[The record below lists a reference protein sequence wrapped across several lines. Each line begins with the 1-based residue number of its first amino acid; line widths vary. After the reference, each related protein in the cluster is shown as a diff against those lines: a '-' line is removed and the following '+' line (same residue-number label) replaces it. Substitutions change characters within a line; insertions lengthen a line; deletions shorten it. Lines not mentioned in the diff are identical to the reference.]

1 MNQNGKNYLAKDTTE
16 IGAARTMPQQT
27 PVLVHLAERTALEPL
42 ALTLA
47 LDTEDGFDRVLV
59 SMRRTTGLEQVV
71 LKLSV
76 LVASWVERSHLL
88 HLQPLILPIKR
99 VDVVVGNLLHL
110 HNEGS
115 VLHIAQAFQEF
126 YFFLDHG
133 LIADDGG
140 AVATES
146 MGNQRVECVRK
157 MLNRLRVARAVI
169 RSQGGIV
176 NEGRKVLKRL
186 VTSCDGRFAEFSQR
200 QLLSVVIQRGHG
212 VIEVLRVED
221 ELHERLHRR
230 VKRRLG
236 WLFVFILVVLGRLA
250 GSLVVIV
257 VRIIIVI
264 SLNKSVFARLGVFS
278 SIFPSEARFV
288 LELLFK
294 LPNSIIRRPDDDIA
308 LLTTFSNSAPSLPEY
323 PAGILRVN

>member
-1 MNQNGKNYLAKDTTE
+1 
-16 IGAARTMPQQT
+16 
-27 PVLVHLAERTALEPL
+27 
-42 ALTLA
+42 
-47 LDTEDGFDRVLV
+47 
-59 SMRRTTGLEQVV
+59 
-71 LKLSV
+71 
-76 LVASWVERSHLL
+76 
-88 HLQPLILPIKR
+88 
-99 VDVVVGNLLHL
+99 
-110 HNEGS
+110 
-115 VLHIAQAFQEF
+115 
-126 YFFLDHG
+126 
-133 LIADDGG
+133 
-140 AVATES
+140 
-146 MGNQRVECVRK
+146 
-157 MLNRLRVARAVI
+157 
-169 RSQGGIV
+169 
-176 NEGRKVLKRL
+176 
-186 VTSCDGRFAEFSQR
+186 
-200 QLLSVVIQRGHG
+200 
-212 VIEVLRVED
+212 
-221 ELHERLHRR
+221 LHERLHRR